1 MKKYII
7 IGILIVAIGV
17 GIYFVFGNSQEREA
31 HEIQPARIAGD
42 QFEVKTPD
50 GWEQMTIKGVNMG
63 MAKPG
68 TFPGEAAITEDE
80 YYRWFEQIGE
90 MNANTV
96 RVYTLHPP
104 GFYKALARYN
114 NRNEENIYLMHG
126 LWADEGKMHDGLDAF
141 DEALNEEF
149 DQDMLNVMDAIH
161 GGGTVEAEPG
171 KASGNYTKDVSG
183 YVIGW
188 VMGVE
193 WYPPFVVGTNEK
205 HEDIG
210 QYDGSFYR
218 TESASP
224 FEHWLAQKMD
234 YISNYENETYG
245 SLRPMS
251 FTNWVTT
258 DILDHPSDSSD
269 MEDLVSVD
277 PNVIYTKGEMEAI
290 GQYASYHIYPY
301 YPDFLNN
308 DEKYLD
314 YTDHR
319 GEKNN
324 YAGYLNEM
332 VKEHRL
338 PILVAEFGVPGSRG
352 LTHRNPFGWDQGF
365 HSEKKQGEI
374 ITHLY
379 EDIIEEGMLGGLVF
393 TWQDEWFKRTWN
405 TMDYDDPDRRPFWS
419 NAQTNEQQFGLLSF
433 DTHKIKVDGEATG
446 WENDPLYTGDGTL
459 KSLTMDSDER
469 YLYLKV
475 EHDPGLEGSINIPL
489 NIVSEQG
496 NHTLDDQVESED
508 GIDFL
513 IDINSEQSRVT
524 VDDYYDFFEIQYG
537 HTLEMIDVKGEPK
550 KDSGVFNSIRLA
562 LNKEYYLPDRGETLP
577 FESYE
582 TGLLREGI
590 GDPEAEGYDS
600 LTDYN
605 WNREEG
611 VLEIRL
617 PWQLI
622 GARDP
627 SQREFIGNIVEDG
640 LEASVQIDGIGIG
653 AVVMDGQHVVDSL
666 PAVENNRIPALT
678 TYTWE
683 KWDLPESDERLK
695 KSYDI
700 LKETF
705 GAQQ

>member
-1 MKKYII
+1 MKKYILFI
-7 IGILIVAIGV
+7 ISIIFIAVGV
-17 GIYFVFGNSQEREA
+17 YYVFGNNQEIAA
-31 HEIQPARIAGD
+31 HEVKPARITGD
-42 QFEVKTPD
+42 KFEVKTPD
-50 GWEQMTIKGVNMG
+50 GWEEMTIKGVNIG

-68 TFPGEAAITEDE
+68 HFPGEAAITEDE
-80 YYRWFEQIGE
+80 YYRWFEDIGQ

-114 NRNEENIYLMHG
+114 NRNDEKIYIMHG

-141 DEALNEEF
+141 DADLNEEF
-149 DQDMLNVMDAIH
+149 NQDMMNVMDAIH

-171 KASGNYTKDVSG
+171 KASGNYKSDVSG

-188 VMGVE
+188 ITGVE

-205 HEDIG
+205 HENIG
-210 QYDGSFYR
+210 QYDGTFYR
-218 TESASP
+218 TEDASP
-224 FEHWLAQKMD
+224 FEYWLAEKMD
-234 YISNYENETYG
+234 YISKYENETYG

-258 DILDHPSDSSD
+258 DILEHPSDSSD

-277 PNVIYTKGEMEAI
+277 PNAIYTKGEMEEI

-301 YPDFLNN
+301 YPDFLNY
-308 DEKYLD
+308 DEKYVE

-319 GEKNN
+319 GERNN
-324 YAGYLNEM
+324 YAGYLNELI
-332 VKEHRL
+332 EAHRL
-338 PILVAEFGVPGSRG
+338 PVLVAEFGVPGSRG
-352 LTHRNPFGWDQGF
+352 LTHRNPSGWNQGF
-365 HSEKKQGEI
+365 HSEQEQGEI
-374 ITHLY
+374 VSHLY
-379 EDIIEEGMLGGLVF
+379 EDIIEEGALGGLVF

-433 DTHKIKVDGEATG
+433 DTHKIQVDGDATE
-446 WENDPLYTGDGTL
+446 WESEPIYTGSGTL

-469 YLYLKV
+469 YLYMKV
-475 EHDPGLEGSINIPL
+475 EHEPGMVGDINIPL
-489 NIVSEQG
+489 NIVSGQG
-496 NHTLDDQVESED
+496 NHKVNGQVEAED

-513 IDINSEQSRVT
+513 VDINSEQSKVT
-524 VDDYYDFFEIQYG
+524 VDDYYDFFEVQYG
-537 HTLEMIDVKGEPK
+537 HTLDMIDAGSLPE
-550 KDSGVFNSIRLA
+550 KDSGQFNPIRLA
-562 LNKEYYLPDRGETLP
+562 LNKEYYLPDRNETLP

-582 TGLLREGI
+582 TGLLREGV
-590 GDPEAEGYDS
+590 GNPESEGYNS

-611 VLEIRL
+611 ILEMRL
-617 PWQLI
+617 PWGLI

-627 SQREFIGNIVEDG
+627 SQREFLGDIVEDG
-640 LEASVQIDGIGIG
+640 LEASTEIDGIGVG
-653 AVVMDGQHVVDSL
+653 VVVMEDQQVVDSL
-666 PAVENNRIPALT
+666 PVMENNRMPNFE

-683 KWDLPESDERLK
+683 KWDLPESEERLK
-695 KSYDI
+695 ESYKI
-700 LKETF
+700 IRETF
-705 GAQQ
+705 GRE

>member
-7 IGILIVAIGV
+7 IGILIVAVGV

-31 HEIQPARIAGD
+31 HEIQPARITGD

-68 TFPGEAAITEDE
+68 YFPGEAAITEDE

-104 GFYKALARYN
+104 GFYNALARYN
-114 NRNEENIYLMHG
+114 DRNEENIYIMHG

-149 DQDMLNVMDAIH
+149 NQDMMNVMDAIH
-161 GGGTVEAEPG
+161 GGGTVEPEPG
-171 KASGNYTKDVSG
+171 KASGDYTKDVSG

-188 VMGVE
+188 IMGVE

-205 HEDIG
+205 HDDIG
-210 QYDGSFYR
+210 QYDGTFYR
-218 TESASP
+218 TEDASP
-224 FEHWLAQKMD
+224 FEHWLAEKMD
-234 YISNYENETYG
+234 YISKYENETYG

-258 DILDHPSDSSD
+258 DILEHPSDSSD

-277 PNVIYTKGEMEAI
+277 PNVIYTEGEMEDI

-301 YPDFLNN
+301 YPDFLNY
-308 DEKYLD
+308 DKKYVE

-332 VKEHRL
+332 VAEHRL
-338 PILVAEFGVPGSRG
+338 PILVAEFGVPASRG

-365 HSEKKQGEI
+365 HTEEEQGEI
-374 ITHLY
+374 VTHLY
-379 EDIIEEGMLGGLVF
+379 EDILEEGMLGGLIF

-433 DTHKIKVDGEATG
+433 DTHKIKVDGDGSG
-446 WENDPLYTGDGTL
+446 WEGDPLYTGSGVL
-459 KSLTMDSDER
+459 ESLTMDHDER

-475 EHDPGLEGSINIPL
+475 EHDPEMEGGINIPL
-489 NIVSEQG
+489 DVIDGQG
-496 NHTLDDQVESED
+496 NHTLNGQIESED

-537 HTLEMIDVKGEPK
+537 HTLEMIDAGEAPEM
-550 KDSGVFNSIRLA
+550 DSGEFNPIRLA
-562 LNKEYYLPDRGETLP
+562 LNKEYYLPDRGVTLP

-590 GDPEAEGYDS
+590 GDPEAESYDS

-627 SQREFIGNIVEDG
+627 SQREFIGNIAEDG
-640 LEASVQIDGIGIG
+640 LEASVHIDGIGVG
-653 AVVMDGQHVVDSL
+653 AYVTDDRQLVDSL
-666 PAVENNRIPALT
+666 PAVEAGRLPALDM
-678 TYTWE
+678 YTWE
-683 KWDLPESDERLK
+683 EWDMPESEERLK

-700 LKETF
+700 IKETF
-705 GAQQ
+705 SE